1 VAVAQ
6 SYFCVTTISS
16 SQVIFQTISCPALS
30 DLLRK
35 KKKKKALAQEMG
47 AYHYSSVCVEDNDI
61 VLAPVHSFRETHS
74 NQNSADLGSERSHL
88 TCFHLMKIKENAELH
103 VL

>member
-1 VAVAQ
+1 MCLPNIAVSGPQTVAVAQ

-35 KKKKKALAQEMG
+35 KKKKR
-47 AYHYSSVCVEDNDI
+47 
-61 VLAPVHSFRETHS
+61 F
-74 NQNSADLGSERSHL
+74 
-88 TCFHLMKIKENAELH
+88 
-103 VL
+103 